1 MAHNLWV
8 AWPAI
13 GWLYLDVGLRVF
25 EPCRSGSQSESE
37 LSKLSTSLSET
48 SQQNGTNICV
58 FPSICSSEKYVNKH
72 GPCNIVY
79 DGFLTNEWN
88 KCFANWNRCIMYCIR
103 KNIFKVC
110 NQLIAITINPVNIDK
125 CWFISRTHFR
135 ETAWQI
141 RFREIFAR
149 NKNKTEIKNLNFLKT
164 SGKNAPEIVV
174 PFSRF
179 FTHFV
184 KVNLNHLIK
193 TIPISTK
200 TNSNW
205 FLETNL

>member
-1 MAHNLWV
+1 MLIEWTKNKLRVSWLAV
-8 AWPAI
+8 S
-13 GWLYLDVGLRVF
+13 WLYLDVGLRVF

-58 FPSICSSEKYVNKH
+58 FPSICSSESFLGSQGYIN
-72 GPCNIVY
+72 GL
-79 DGFLTNEWN
+79 LTNEWN
-88 KCFANWNRCIMYCIR
+88 KSFANRDRCIMYCIC

-125 CWFISRTHFR
+125 GWLISRTHFR
-135 ETAWQI
+135 KTAWQI

-149 NKNKTEIKNLNFLKT
+149 NKNKTEKLVFKKT
-164 SGKNAPEIVV
+164 NGKDSPKIIV
-174 PFSRF
+174 PFGRF
-179 FTHFV
+179 FAHFV
-184 KVNLNHLIK
+184 KVDLNHLIK
-193 TIPISTK
+193 TISISTK

-205 FLETNL
+205 FLETNY